1 MSTWRILRG
10 EGDKAMLYGVLVKIL
25 TPLGGSGHDPVRLEL
40 VRAARGWGATRWSG
54 GCGSVGYSG
63 FAL

>member
-25 TPLGGSGHDPVRLEL
+25 TPFGGSGHDPVRLEP
-40 VRAARGWGATRWSG
+40 VRAARVLRVNALVRWMR
-54 GCGSVGYSG
+54 
-63 FAL
+63 